1 MSTAGY
7 PSSAHA
13 SSSYVDQGRPKSIA
27 ELAAI
32 AQHNLW
38 DPNKPLKHWLR
49 TAEKARKV
57 GQSYVDT
64 RNFEAAFIEFARAAT
79 IVLEKL
85 PTHQEYHV
93 LLNAD
98 QRANL
103 GMVSVLYFVNDC
115 SKGWYTSRLCPRESH
130 RIVGL
135 LIDLYMK

>member
-7 PSSAHA
+7 PSSAQGSGH
-13 SSSYVDQGRPKSIA
+13 VDNARPKSIA
-27 ELAAI
+27 ELAVI

-57 GQSYVDT
+57 GQSYVDA
-64 RNFEAAFIEFARAAT
+64 RNYEAAFIEFARAAT
-79 IVLEKL
+79 VVLEKL

-103 GMVSVLYFVNDC
+103 GMVSGNSSITC
-115 SKGWYTSRLCPRESH
+115 STRSRCAPCLDSRVSLLTREVTDRSS
-130 RIVGL
+130 
-135 LIDLYMK
+135 Y